1 MGVYAENSGP
11 LIKRGYGAV
20 PIIAGTKA
28 PGFYCA
34 GIWVPLLG
42 WQKRYLGRSP
52 SAEDLAAWGKGD
64 AGIGVVGGRA
74 SHGLVGVD
82 IDTDDPGIKVAITE
96 VLPETPVKKIGQKG
110 ETRFYYGPD
119 ITASRSWNIDG
130 RRVCDIIADGRQ
142 TVLPP
147 TIHEKTGLPYRWV
160 GPPLDAFDPKDLPL
174 LPADAISKIDAVLAL
189 LGWTLEPANAGNG
202 GASFDMDDED
212 SPHRQ
217 LNNFALEHLQ
227 LWVPKLELY
236 KCRKRSDVN
245 GYAAV
250 AHWRESS
257 TGRELKLRKRNL
269 SIHPTGIKDFGDGR
283 NGGEGFTYTPLD
295 LVMAANDCDLD
306 TAFKFLSDHTGWA
319 REQIFLVDATTV
331 LGPAPTAVETPTEE
345 LPEERA
351 EAPAKALEEQT
362 EELPPIAETPT
373 ADSVPAEA
381 TTEAPAP
388 TDELDPYTRN
398 VPGVVGE
405 VIEWILATARRPNRV
420 LALAAAIPLVGTLIG
435 RRVAGPTMS
444 ATHLYTVAV
453 APTGAGKQHPIDCIG
468 TLLVAAEAQEH
479 LGSGRFMSASALCNF
494 VTRKPLSLCCSDEI
508 GAFLAKVTAKG
519 ASGHEREISSVL
531 RSLWG
536 VSFTVHP
543 MPEWASREAQQ
554 VHTPALSIFGTST
567 ADELFQALQGESID
581 NGLLSR
587 FLVLNS
593 RLRTKDTP
601 PQLTKEVP
609 PELADRCRG
618 LYRWY
623 GTDVELIDIKR
634 PVEQLVTQLP
644 SASKAAE
651 KEYLEFADDRIDQD
665 PALRPFLTR
674 AAETAIRLATIR
686 AAGVGYQSAVVAV
699 DDVYW
704 GAGIAWLTGQ
714 QLYAGTQTAVPETE
728 RSRWI
733 KRILDRIRAGNF
745 KKKKVNVR
753 YLQQRLGRYLK
764 AKEIK
769 EIVAEM
775 IGLDLLRQEPDGTLD
790 IVIEQGD
797 ED

>member
-1 MGVYAENSGP
+1 MGAYAEHAEA
-11 LIKRGYGAV
+11 LIKRGYGAI
-20 PIIAGTKA
+20 PIMAGTKV
-28 PGFYCA
+28 PGFFCA
-34 GIWVPLLG
+34 GMWVPLTA
-42 WQKRYLGRSP
+42 WEKRYLQDHQP
-52 SAEDLAAWGKGD
+52 SDVDLAAWSRGD
-64 AGIGVVGGRA
+64 AGIGVVGGKS

-82 IDTDDPGIKVAITE
+82 IDTDDLAIKTAITL
-96 VLPETPVKKIGQKG
+96 VLPDTPVRKVGHKG
-110 ETRFYYGPD
+110 ETKFYYGPD
-119 ITASRSWNIDG
+119 VPSRSWNINH

-160 GPPLDAFDPKDLPL
+160 GPPLNDFAPKDLPF
-174 LPADAISKIDAVLAL
+174 LPADVIDAIDAALAP
-189 LGWTLEPANAGNG
+189 LGWKPESIKAGNG
-202 GASFDMDDED
+202 GASFDMDAGDT
-212 SPHRQ
+212 PHRQ
-217 LNNFALEHLQ
+217 LNEFALEHLER
-227 LWVPKLELY
+227 WVAKLGLY
-236 KCRKRSDVN
+236 KCRKRPDGG

-257 TGRELKLRKRNL
+257 TGRPLNVRKRNL

-283 NGGEGFTYTPLD
+283 NGGDGFTYTPLD

-319 REQIFLVDATTV
+319 SEQVVLVDAAAV
-331 LGPAPTAVETPTEE
+331 LGPTTPAPAAEPTPAIEASPAVEPTPV
-345 LPEERA
+345 LA
-351 EAPAKALEEQT
+351 
-362 EELPPIAETPT
+362 
-373 ADSVPAEA
+373 AEA
-381 TTEAPAP
+381 TTETPAP
-388 TDELDPYTRN
+388 IDELDPYTRN
-398 VPGVVGE
+398 VPGVIGD

-444 ATHLYTVAV
+444 ATHLYTIAV

-468 TLLVAAEAQEH
+468 NLLVAAGAQEH

-554 VHTPALSIFGTST
+554 VHTPGLSVFGTST
-567 ADELFQALQGESID
+567 SDELFQALQGESID

-587 FLVLNS
+587 FLVLSS
-593 RLRTKDTP
+593 RLRTKDTT
-601 PQLTKEVP
+601 PQLLTKEVP
-609 PELADRCRG
+609 PELANRCRG
-618 LYRWY
+618 LYHWY
-623 GTDVELIDIKR
+623 DTDVELIDIKR
-634 PVEQLVTQLP
+634 PVEQQVTQLHW
-644 SASKAAE
+644 ADAAAE
-651 KEYLEFADDRIDQD
+651 KEYLDFARMIDDRIDQD
-665 PALRPFLTR
+665 PALRPFLIR

-686 AAGVGYQSAVVAV
+686 AVGIGYQSATVTV

-714 QLYAGTQTAVPETE
+714 RLYTGTQTAVPETD

-733 KRILDRIRAGNF
+733 KRILDRIRAGNL

-764 AKEIK
+764 AKDIK

-775 IGLDLLRQEPDGTLD
+775 VGLDLLRQELDGTL
-790 IVIEQGD
+790 VIIMELGD